1 MQFWKKLSIFVL
13 SIVAIVLIVGS
24 VPAGAHAQAE
34 LLGVPSNKSQPS
46 EDAAKAASED
56 SPPKEAASAASRRVE
71 KSEEARIVPPKWVKA
86 MPPVLKVR
94 VLGAAIWKVVTLLIV
109 LLVGMVL
116 RKVAQFI
123 LRARLAPVAARF
135 GAKSVSK
142 IVDVFAGPGSTLV
155 VSGLLAT
162 VYPQLGLTPGWM
174 MILGLGVRILAI
186 LSIVVSLYRLVDV
199 FADGMAAKAE
209 QTESKLDDQLV
220 PLVRKAMKI
229 LVILSGVLFLLQN
242 LQVNVGSLVAG
253 LGIGGVAIALAA
265 KDTIANFFGSL
276 MIFVDRPFQIG
287 DWVRIGGTEGVVE
300 EVGFRST
307 RVRTFYNSLVT
318 VPNAHFTEAAI
329 DNMGLREYR
338 RLSTTLGLTYDT
350 TPDQMQAFVE
360 GIRAIIVAN
369 PYTRKDYYEIHFSGF
384 GAHSLDVMLYM
395 FFKVESWTDELREKH
410 NVLLEILR
418 LAKEVGVQFA
428 FPTQTL
434 FVDHV
439 AQPGQTRDLPAQK
452 SRDDMTN
459 VITAFGPGGRL
470 SHPTTSPYTDGY
482 LASTSKKG
490 GGDDG

>member
-1 MQFWKKLSIFVL
+1 MTQFWKKLSILFL

-24 VPAGAHAQAE
+24 VPAGARAQEE
-34 LLGVPSNKSQPS
+34 LLGVPAFKSQSDKSPTSDSEPETETSAEEKPS
-46 EDAAKAASED
+46 KRAKPST
-56 SPPKEAASAASRRVE
+56 SN
-71 KSEEARIVPPKWVKA
+71 VPAHWVKA
-86 MPPVLKVR
+86 IPPAAKVR
-94 VLGAAIWKVVTLLIV
+94 VLGASAWKLVTLLIV
-109 LLVGMVL
+109 FLVGLVL

-123 LRARLAPVAARF
+123 LKARLAPVAARF
-135 GAKSVSK
+135 GARSVGK
-142 IVDVFAGPGSTLV
+142 VVDVFAGPGSTLV
-155 VSGLLAT
+155 VSGLLAL
-162 VYPQLGLTPGWM
+162 VYPQLGLTAGWESM
-174 MILGLGVRILAI
+174 LGLGVRALAI
-186 LSIVVSLYRLVDV
+186 MSIVVSVYRLVDV

-220 PLVRKAMKI
+220 PLVRKALKI
-229 LVILSGVLFLLQN
+229 IVVLSGILFLLQN

-253 LGIGGVAIALAA
+253 LGIGGVAVALAA

-287 DWVRIGGTEGVVE
+287 DWVKIGGTEGVVE

-329 DNMGLREYR
+329 DNMGLRKYR

-350 TPDQMQAFVE
+350 TPEQMQAFVE

-369 PYTRKDYYEIHFSGF
+369 PYTRKDYYEIHFAGF
-384 GAHSLDVMLYM
+384 GSHSLDVMLYM
-395 FFKVESWTDELREKH
+395 FFEVGSWTEELREKH

-418 LAKEVGVQFA
+418 LAKELGVDFA

-439 AQPGQTRDLPAQK
+439 AQPGSPRAIEPQK
-452 SRDDMTN
+452 NRDDMGN
-459 VITAFGPGGRL
+459 VVAAFGPGGRL
-470 SHPTTSPYTDGY
+470 SVPSSQQFTDGY
-482 LASTSKKG
+482 LAGTIRKQ
-490 GGDDG
+490 GGDG